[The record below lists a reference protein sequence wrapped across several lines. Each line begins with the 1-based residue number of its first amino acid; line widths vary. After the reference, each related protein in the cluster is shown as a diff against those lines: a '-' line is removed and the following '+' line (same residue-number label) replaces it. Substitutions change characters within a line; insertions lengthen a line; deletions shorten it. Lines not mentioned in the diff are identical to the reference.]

1 MSSPVLPAAEPE
13 PAGASPEKFEKL
25 LGRLEEIVAEMESA
39 QLPLD
44 RLLSTYEEGMRLVAA
59 CGERL
64 ADAEQKVEILSKAA
78 ATPTE
83 KEAMPPTDT
92 VTVDQPPEDI
102 RLF

>member
-1 MSSPVLPAAEPE
+1 MSSRILRAAEPE
-13 PAGASPEKFEKL
+13 PEGGTPEKFEKL
-25 LGRLEEIVAEMESA
+25 LGRLEEIVTEMESA

-44 RLLSTYEEGMRLVAA
+44 KLLSTYEEGMRLVAA

-78 ATPTE
+78 SPPAE
-83 KEAMPPTDT
+83 KEPLPPTDT